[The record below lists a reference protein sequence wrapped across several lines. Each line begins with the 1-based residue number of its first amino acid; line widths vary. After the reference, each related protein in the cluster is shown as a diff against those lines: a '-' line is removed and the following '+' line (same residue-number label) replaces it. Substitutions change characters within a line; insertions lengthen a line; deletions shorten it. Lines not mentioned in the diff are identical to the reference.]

1 MDDFDYDTDNYD
13 ELSLSRNNNDNNDEY
28 VIKANVCKILSKQ
41 LKLPEIHYDYMGEYV
56 PPKQHGLINSE
67 VIIPS
72 YYYDK
77 KDLSKIIDI
86 DYYKIIKV
94 DIRNCRVLKK
104 YQLEYIK
111 NLQGECKDELI
122 DIFNDCL
129 ILLNEVVATIK

>member
-1 MDDFDYDTDNYD
+1 MEDYNYDT
-13 ELSLSRNNNDNNDEY
+13 ETSDNNEEY

-41 LKLPEIHYDYMGEYV
+41 LKIPEIHYDYMGEYV
-56 PPKQHGLINSE
+56 PPKQHGLSNSE
-67 VIIPS
+67 VIIPQ

-77 KDLSKIIDI
+77 KDLSKIIDV
-86 DYYKIIKV
+86 DYYKIIKD

-111 NLQGECKDELI
+111 KLPSECKDELI

-129 ILLNEVVATIK
+129 ILLNEVMDTLK

>member
-1 MDDFDYDTDNYD
+1 MDGYNYDTDKYE
-13 ELSLSRNNNDNNDEY
+13 ELSLSLVDNDNNDNY

-41 LKLPEIHYDYMGEYV
+41 LKLPEIQYDYMGEYV
-56 PPKQHGLINSE
+56 PPKQHGLSNSG
-67 VIIPS
+67 VIIPQ
-72 YYYDK
+72 YYFDK

-86 DYYKIIKV
+86 DYYKIIKD

-111 NLQGECKDELI
+111 KLPSECKDELI

-129 ILLNEVVATIK
+129 VLLNEVTDTLK

>member
-1 MDDFDYDTDNYD
+1 MEDYNYDT
-13 ELSLSRNNNDNNDEY
+13 ETSDNNEEY

-41 LKLPEIHYDYMGEYV
+41 LKIPEIHYDYMGEYV
-56 PPKQHGLINSE
+56 PPKQHGLSNSE
-67 VIIPS
+67 VIIPQ

-77 KDLSKIIDI
+77 KDLSKIIDV
-86 DYYKIIKV
+86 DYYKIIKD

-111 NLQGECKDELI
+111 KLPSECKDELI

-129 ILLNEVVATIK
+129 LLLNEVMDTLK

>member
-1 MDDFDYDTDNYD
+1 MDDFDYDTDKC
-13 ELSLSRNNNDNNDEY
+13 DNNDEY
-28 VIKANVCKILSKQ
+28 VIKANVCKNLSKQ

-56 PPKQHGLINSE
+56 PPKQQGLINSE

-86 DYYKIIKV
+86 DYYKIIKD

-104 YQLEYIK
+104 YKLEYIK
-111 NLQGECKDELI
+111 NLPSECKDELI

-129 ILLNEVVATIK
+129 MLLNEVVATIK

>member
-1 MDDFDYDTDNYD
+1 MEDFNYDTDN
-13 ELSLSRNNNDNNDEY
+13 NDISDEY

-41 LKLPEIHYDYMGEYV
+41 LKISEIHYDYMGKYV
-56 PPKQHGLINSE
+56 PPKQHGLSNSD
-67 VIIPS
+67 VIIPQ

-77 KDLSKIIDI
+77 KDLSKIIDV
-86 DYYKIIKV
+86 DYYKIIKD

-111 NLQGECKDELI
+111 KLPSECKDELI

>member
-1 MDDFDYDTDNYD
+1 MEDYNYDTDI
-13 ELSLSRNNNDNNDEY
+13 SDNNEEY
-28 VIKANVCKILSKQ
+28 VIKANVCKTLSKQ
-41 LKLPEIHYDYMGEYV
+41 LKIPEKHYDYMGEYV
-56 PPKQHGLINSE
+56 PPKQHGLSNSE
-67 VIIPS
+67 VIIPQ

-86 DYYKIIKV
+86 DYYEIVKD
-94 DIRNCRVLKK
+94 DIRNCRVLNK

-111 NLQGECKDELI
+111 KLPSECKDELI

>member
-1 MDDFDYDTDNYD
+1 MEDFNYDTDTSD
-13 ELSLSRNNNDNNDEY
+13 KLSLSLDDNDNNNEY

-41 LKLPEIHYDYMGEYV
+41 LKLPEIHYNYMGEYV
-56 PPKQHGLINSE
+56 PPKQHGLSNSE
-67 VIIPS
+67 VIIPQ

-86 DYYKIIKV
+86 DYFKIIKD
-94 DIRNCRVLKK
+94 DIRNGRVLKK

-111 NLQGECKDELI
+111 NLPSECKDELI

-129 ILLNEVVATIK
+129 ILFNEVMDTLK

>member
-1 MDDFDYDTDNYD
+1 MEDFDYDTDN
-13 ELSLSRNNNDNNDEY
+13 NDISDEY
-28 VIKANVCKILSKQ
+28 VIKANVCKTLSNQ

-56 PPKQHGLINSE
+56 PPKQHGLSNSD
-67 VIIPS
+67 VIIPQ

-86 DYYKIIKV
+86 DYYKIIKD
-94 DIRNCRVLKK
+94 DIRNCRVLNK

-111 NLQGECKDELI
+111 KLPSECKDELI

>member
-1 MDDFDYDTDNYD
+1 MEDFDYNSDT
-13 ELSLSRNNNDNNDEY
+13 SDNNEEY

-41 LKLPEIHYDYMGEYV
+41 LKLPEIHYDYMGEFV
-56 PPKQHGLINSE
+56 PPKQHGLSNSE
-67 VIIPS
+67 VIIPE

-77 KDLSKIIDI
+77 KDLSKIIDV
-86 DYYKIIKV
+86 DYYKIIKD

-111 NLQGECKDELI
+111 NLPSEYKDELI

-129 ILLNEVVATIK
+129 ILLNHVVDTIK

>member
-1 MDDFDYDTDNYD
+1 MEDYNYDTDT
-13 ELSLSRNNNDNNDEY
+13 SDNNEEY

-41 LKLPEIHYDYMGEYV
+41 LKIPEIHYDYMGEYV
-56 PPKQHGLINSE
+56 PPKQHGLSNSE
-67 VIIPS
+67 VIIPQ

-77 KDLSKIIDI
+77 KDLSKIIDV
-86 DYYKIIKV
+86 DYYKIIKD

-111 NLQGECKDELI
+111 KLPSECKDELI